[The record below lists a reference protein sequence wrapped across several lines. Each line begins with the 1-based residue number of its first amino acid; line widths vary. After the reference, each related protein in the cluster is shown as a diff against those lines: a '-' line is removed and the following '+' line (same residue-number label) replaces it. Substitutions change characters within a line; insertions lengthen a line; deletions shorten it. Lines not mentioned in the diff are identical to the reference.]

1 MITWVYSTII
11 LSLANHNLI
20 LFIVSWYLNGF
31 LDSTVP
37 SQSKSLQGDNVSL
50 SGKPTPTKRRALAA
64 EATDDPQRM
73 T

>member
-1 MITWVYSTII
+1 M
-11 LSLANHNLI
+11 I